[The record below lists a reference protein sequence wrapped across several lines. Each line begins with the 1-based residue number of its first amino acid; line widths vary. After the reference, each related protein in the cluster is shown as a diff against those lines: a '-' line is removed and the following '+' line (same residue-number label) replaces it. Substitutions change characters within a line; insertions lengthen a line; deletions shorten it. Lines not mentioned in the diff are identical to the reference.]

1 MAKSVPPFSF
11 APHTADLELHVSG
24 TSLEELF
31 RNALAGMLSIFEAE
45 IDPTQPATTYPVT
58 LTATSLEQ
66 LLVKFLSE
74 ALFLNTVHHVT
85 FPKITVSSITP
96 TSLDATLEGQKI
108 TRRKPLEIKAVT
120 YHNLEITQ
128 RNGLWHATIVF
139 DI

>member
-1 MAKSVPPFSF
+1 MVQTILPFSF
-11 APHTADLELHVSG
+11 SPHTADLQLEVTG

-45 IDPTQPATTYPVT
+45 IDTTQPPTPYPII

-85 FPKITVSSITP
+85 FPQITINSITP
-96 TSLDATLEGQKI
+96 TSLEATLEGQKI

-120 YHNLEITQ
+120 YHNLEIKQ
-128 RNGLWHATIVF
+128 HNGLWHATIVF